1 MYAMCDTFIHM
12 WGLTYSGL
20 QYFICL
26 KDLLLQFSKHTCF
39 MHACVQCSNGHY
51 ACSECTKKLY
61 KCPSCMEPVG
71 KIRNLGLESLKVLCK
86 FYDHGCPHGLL
97 AYATKKTHEERC
109 LFSTRDCPLQNCTF
123 NGPLA
128 HFKLHFMDCH
138 SVKTLTFHYDVWF
151 TLLLSVIDSYVLLH
165 GDDDT
170 FFLVRIHDQ
179 GFGKAIYV
187 SSLLSSDLDEM
198 FSYQL
203 EVKFNQ
209 SRLTLVSVVQTHG
222 YEEVNL
228 DSMNFLLV
236 PRYYFMNESFQVE
249 VTIKHRM

>member
-1 MYAMCDTFIHM
+1 
-12 WGLTYSGL
+12 
-20 QYFICL
+20 
-26 KDLLLQFSKHTCF
+26 
-39 MHACVQCSNGHY
+39 MHACGMQCSNGHY

-71 KIRNLGLESLKVLCK
+71 KIRNLGLEKVLESLKVLCK

-97 AYATKKTHEERC
+97 PYATKNIHEQRC
-109 LFSTRDCPLQNCTF
+109 LFSSRDCPLQNCTF

-138 SVKTLTFHYDVWF
+138 NVKTLTFHYDVCF
-151 TLLLSVIDSYVLLH
+151 TLLLSVVDSYVLLH

-170 FFLVRIHDQ
+170 FFLFRVHDQ

-187 SSLLSSDLDEM
+187 SSLLSLDLDEM

-209 SRLTLVSVVQTHG
+209 SQLTLVSVVQTHG

-236 PRYYFMNESFQVE
+236 PRCYFTNDSFQVE
-249 VTIKHRM
+249 VTIKHRT